1 MNAKETYEDKFAR
14 KYWCKR
20 AKRSY
25 TQFVKRRNRRKLR
38 QLKKKECFVTEREE
52 D

>member
-20 AKRSY
+20 ARRSY
-25 TQFVKRRNRRKLR
+25 ARFVKRRNRKKLR
-38 QLKKKECFVTEREE
+38 YLKKKECSIIDYME